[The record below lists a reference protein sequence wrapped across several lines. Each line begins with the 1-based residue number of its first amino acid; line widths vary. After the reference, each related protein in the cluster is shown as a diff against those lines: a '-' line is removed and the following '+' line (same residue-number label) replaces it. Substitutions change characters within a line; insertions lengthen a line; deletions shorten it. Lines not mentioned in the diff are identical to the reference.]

1 MSSIYDIRCPTIGND
16 RKNIIGYSPSIELPR
31 EIAKAMQAQGIL
43 IVSADS
49 DKRLKV
55 ATEKIARFFFWEMG
69 FDSIQFLAS
78 EWTRIPGY
86 SPPRYDQTDES
97 LRAFLWYDNS
107 SEYYSAGRWPIIGGC
122 CFRRPVQHIPW
133 RLDWIWLHPFARG
146 KKKLERAWPYFNKM
160 FGHFF
165 VMPPVSKAMY
175 EFLQK
180 QGFSQPKLPEE
191 QETPETGCNS

>member
-1 MSSIYDIRCPTIGND
+1 MIKND
-16 RKNIIGYSPSIELPR
+16 RKNIIGHSPSIELPR
-31 EIAKAMQAQGIL
+31 EIVTAMQSQGIL
-43 IVSADS
+43 IVSAAS

-146 KKKLERAWPYFNKM
+146 KKKLERAWPCFNKM

-165 VMPPVSKAMY
+165 VMPPVSKVMY
-175 EFLQK
+175 KFLQK
-180 QGFSQPKLPEE
+180 QGISQPMLPEE
-191 QETPETGCNS
+191 QETPENGCNS